1 MLQSEHCGELAM
13 DGSRLLR
20 AENAKTER
28 GRAYWLQLEL
38 NALRE
43 ESNRT
48 YEDMLELRKQ
58 NDTLLAENEKLK
70 KRVAELTVTRAAEPG
85 GREDS
90 SRLPPFVKPNSPE
103 KPRRKPGRRDGH
115 VGAFRPRPR
124 KINRHVHAPLPVDG
138 RRKVSCPECNT
149 QLCDVKQHRRIVEDI
164 VPSKVVAICYHTQ
177 SGYCP
182 SCRRRIESR
191 GNDQPPAPAGLDQV
205 QLGLEAMATAAVMR
219 VCYRLPLRQIAQI
232 FADLPGLSVSPAAI
246 SKQIQR
252 MGRWL
257 AGYYDQLQL
266 MLRAARVVHADET
279 GWRVD
284 GKNGYLWTLTNE
296 QGTLYHVDKSRSG
309 KVIAELLGEAFGGT
323 LVSDFYAVYDQFD
336 CPQQKCVAHLLRELR
351 DAVNEQP
358 QLARHAFFRGCKSVV
373 QAALRLKKQ
382 RRKLKAVEY
391 HRRVKGLETR
401 IANLGQ
407 KTWNQPQADRLAARL
422 RKYDTR
428 LTTFLHDA
436 KVDGTNNAA
445 ERALRP
451 PVVMRKITGGNRSD
465 EGAKAWAILA
475 SVMRTAQ
482 QQGRDVL
489 ATIKILLRGNWSGK
503 MPFNLLDFV

>member
-1 MLQSEHCGELAM
+1 
-13 DGSRLLR
+13 
-20 AENAKTER
+20 
-28 GRAYWLQLEL
+28 
-38 NALRE
+38 
-43 ESNRT
+43 
-48 YEDMLELRKQ
+48 
-58 NDTLLAENEKLK
+58 
-70 KRVAELTVTRAAEPG
+70 
-85 GREDS
+85 
-90 SRLPPFVKPNSPE
+90 
-103 KPRRKPGRRDGH
+103 
-115 VGAFRPRPR
+115 
-124 KINRHVHAPLPVDG
+124 
-138 RRKVSCPECNT
+138 
-149 QLCDVKQHRRIVEDI
+149 
-164 VPSKVVAICYHTQ
+164 
-177 SGYCP
+177 
-182 SCRRRIESR
+182 
-191 GNDQPPAPAGLDQV
+191 
-205 QLGLEAMATAAVMR
+205 
-219 VCYRLPLRQIAQI
+219 
-232 FADLPGLSVSPAAI
+232 
-246 SKQIQR
+246 

-266 MLRAARVVHADET
+266 LMRASAVVHADET

-336 CPQQKCVAHLLRELR
+336 CPQQKCVVHLLRELR
-351 DAVNEQP
+351 DVVTEQP
-358 QLARHAFFRGCKSVV
+358 ELATHAFFRDCKSVV
-373 QAALRLKKQ
+373 QSMLRLKKERGKISA
-382 RRKLKAVEY
+382 RRY
-391 HRRVKGLETR
+391 HARVKGLETR

-407 KTWNQPQADRLAARL
+407 KTWNQPEADRLAARL
-422 RKYDTR
+422 RKYGTR
-428 LTTFLHDA
+428 LTTFLHNP

-489 ATIKILLRGNWSGK
+489 ATVKILLRGNWSGK